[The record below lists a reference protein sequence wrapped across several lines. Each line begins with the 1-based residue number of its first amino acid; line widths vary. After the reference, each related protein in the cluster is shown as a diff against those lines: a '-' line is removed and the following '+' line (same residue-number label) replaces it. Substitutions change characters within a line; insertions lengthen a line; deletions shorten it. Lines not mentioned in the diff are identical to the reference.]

1 MEIAW
6 KMDSIQCILCL
17 LRVKSSK
24 TTSLGWNYVYICIYI
39 DVCMYACMYACMYPL
54 CRYVC
59 IAVSCLSGWV
69 KSVLKN
75 PFLNSSVHNQ
85 HFVTTKIK
93 EDLNQENKAAL
104 SSILVLVTKT
114 SYKAL
119 PWLIHHA
126 VLSLIWNSA
135 SISQLAQVTRLLRR
149 VLAAWTFLILVLF

>member
-1 MEIAW
+1 M
-6 KMDSIQCILCL
+6 
-17 LRVKSSK
+17 
-24 TTSLGWNYVYICIYI
+24 
-39 DVCMYACMYACMYPL
+39 
-54 CRYVC
+54 YVC

-104 SSILVLVTKT
+104 SSILILVTKT

-119 PWLIHHA
+119 PWYTMQCSHRFGIVPPLT
-126 VLSLIWNSA
+126 S
-135 SISQLAQVTRLLRR
+135 
-149 VLAAWTFLILVLF
+149 